1 MVFHSFWIQRPL
13 DLVSGLQRVWTSNCR
28 IWTTPRT
35 GLRRFTTWVCFHRMI
50 HTWARL
56 ETWLLENWWVAGMIL
71 ATQLAPKPGLAQ
83 LSQNLFP
90 AVRCSQLRGKAAR
103 HFTYASGFCINKF
116 AYLLPTQT
124 SQFLKGFQTWWRTS
138 TSLQATWLPYGTWR
152 MRSGMTKHW
161 SRLWLGTRVNPT
173 MILFSLWG
181 PLLQAVPLLR
191 QNGGPLLQTTQVSV
205 WSWQLLRV
213 WMTSLPLQRFLFDIK

>member
-1 MVFHSFWIQRPL
+1 MGVFSPDDPHMSKIG
-13 DLVSGLQRVWTSNCR
+13 DLVAGKLMSGWYDSSDAAGPKTR
-28 IWTTPRT
+28 PRT
-35 GLRRFTTWVCFHRMI
+35 AFTEPVPSCEVLT
-50 HTWARL
+50 
-56 ETWLLENWWVAGMIL
+56 VAGESCKTLYLLLQIL
-71 ATQLAPKPGLAQ
+71 KLL
-83 LSQNLFP
+83 LWVLFD
-90 AVRCSQLRGKAAR
+90 
-103 HFTYASGFCINKF
+103 HYASGFCINKF

-152 MRSGMTKHW
+152 MRSGMIKHW